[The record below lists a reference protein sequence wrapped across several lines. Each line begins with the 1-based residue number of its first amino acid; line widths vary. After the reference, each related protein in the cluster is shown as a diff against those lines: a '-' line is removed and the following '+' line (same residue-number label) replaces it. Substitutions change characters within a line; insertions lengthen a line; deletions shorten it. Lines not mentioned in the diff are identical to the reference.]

1 MSVARFSASRTAV
14 AGRPRKIKPTTS
26 HARPLLLAAPAV
38 DALAW
43 GAWEAAVGGGGG
55 PLVGGFHAAA
65 LPRRF
70 SAKPRTVPNGSNG
83 VAGEIVVLDCL
94 LKALLRIRTRKV
106 PTDIVARSAG
116 GIG

>member
-1 MSVARFSASRTAV
+1 MNLLVICLLARHQQLLQLGLSERCALQRFTNSR
-14 AGRPRKIKPTTS
+14 GRPAAQDQTS

-43 GAWEAAVGGGGG
+43 AWEAAVGGGGG

-70 SAKPRTVPNGSNG
+70 SAKPRTAPNDSNG
-83 VAGEIVVLDCL
+83 VARG
-94 LKALLRIRTRKV
+94 K
-106 PTDIVARSAG
+106 
-116 GIG
+116 